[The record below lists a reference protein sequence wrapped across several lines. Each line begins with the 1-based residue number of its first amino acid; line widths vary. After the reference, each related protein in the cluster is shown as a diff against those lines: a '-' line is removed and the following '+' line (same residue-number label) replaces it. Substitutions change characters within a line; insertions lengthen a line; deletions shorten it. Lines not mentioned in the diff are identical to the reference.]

1 MNGNK
6 KMSDKQ
12 AKIEIMFSEFLSKI
26 EEGIKCRQLSD
37 FIESNR
43 DNLPPGPALIQLMK
57 YSKDLKKLGDKAIVG
72 KLEDEIKAKLNK
84 FKEMYNSF

>member
-1 MNGNK
+1 
-6 KMSDKQ
+6 MSDKQ
-12 AKIEIMFSEFLSKI
+12 AKIDITFSEFLSKI

-37 FIESNR
+37 IIESNR

-57 YSKDLKKLGDKAIVG
+57 YAKNLEKLGNKAIVG
-72 KLEDEIKAKLNK
+72 KLEDEIKAKLNE